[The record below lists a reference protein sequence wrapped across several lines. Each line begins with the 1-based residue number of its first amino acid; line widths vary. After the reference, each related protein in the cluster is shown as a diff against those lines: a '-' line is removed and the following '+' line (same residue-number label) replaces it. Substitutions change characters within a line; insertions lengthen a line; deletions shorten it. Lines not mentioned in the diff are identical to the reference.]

1 MAARRLSAALRRK
14 SGGFR
19 AVHAP
24 STSAAVVSGRRI
36 PEELF
41 CADWLVRWTIYVI
54 AWLLAALA
62 LTAVAELPAS
72 LTGRVIKET

>member
-24 STSAAVVSGRRI
+24 KSSVAAVNGRGM

-54 AWLLAALA
+54 AWLLSTSVLS
-62 LTAVAELPAS
+62 LPVGTS
-72 LTGRVIKET
+72 CLKDGEWWEKT